1 MTYDEGVDVAS
12 YQPVD
17 YPVAGKDFAFVKSTQ
32 GTGYVNPEHDGQI
45 ATIVKAKGV
54 PGHYHFMTTE
64 SPASQANYFA
74 AHTKV
79 NPGDMIALDWESLN
93 GVWPSNA
100 NKDAL
105 LKALKSRY
113 PHNKVGL
120 YTNRDG
126 WLNQDRTNYCGDFLW
141 IADPGVT
148 PGKPRVKH
156 AWTFHQYGESHG
168 MDLDVANFS
177 TLQDLKN
184 WAGIQVT
191 TPNNPNATYKA
202 VMLEDSMPTPAGHS
216 DSNTD
221 GDGGDYWT
229 LQTFLVSLYAQVQDI
244 QTKVNEIHAK
254 VLGS

>member
-1 MTYDEGVDVAS
+1 MAFDEGVDVAS

-32 GTGYVNPEHDGQI
+32 GTSYVNPEHDGQI
-45 ATIVKAKGV
+45 RTIVNAGGV

-64 SPASQANYFA
+64 SVASQVNFFV

-79 NPGDMIALDWESLN
+79 NPGDMIALDWETLN
-93 GVWPSNA
+93 GVWPSNS
-100 NKDAL
+100 NKDAF
-105 LKALKSRY
+105 LKALKDHY

-148 PGKPRVKH
+148 PGSPRVKH

-168 MDLDVANFS
+168 IDLDVANFS
-177 TLQDLKN
+177 TLQELKN
-184 WAGIQVT
+184 WAGIQVS
-191 TPNNPNATYKA
+191 TPDAPNATYKA
-202 VMLEDSMPTPAGHS
+202 VMLDDVFPISALAGTHQ
-216 DSNTD
+216 D
-221 GDGGDYWT
+221 GDGNGAWT
-229 LQTFLVSLYAQVQDI
+229 LQTVLSSLYGMVYDI
-244 QTKVNEIHAK
+244 QQKVDEIHTKVM
-254 VLGS
+254 GS